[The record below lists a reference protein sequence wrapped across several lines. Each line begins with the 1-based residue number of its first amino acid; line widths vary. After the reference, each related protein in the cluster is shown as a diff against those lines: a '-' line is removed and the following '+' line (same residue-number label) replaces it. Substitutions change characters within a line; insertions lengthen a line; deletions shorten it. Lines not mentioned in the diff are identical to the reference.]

1 MPKKIRNKSA
11 IGLLNYTKG
20 TGHTQESIKPII
32 NSTIEYT
39 TTVIINSFSN
49 IINNTNENITNV
61 NVSSSS
67 INNSIIKQIN
77 VTSSSINTNIQTFNN
92 SYKELTIP
100 NISDPEIENLYNQFV
115 FPYLTVGPY
124 RLPSYSEFERVRII
138 IDKELEGLTS
148 DRDYKLRLYK
158 GLLDILFSGRSM
170 YFYDLQ
176 LESEN
181 TMLRNKLCELE
192 KLVKKYSSELALCNG
207 ANGAFYMVGNVGI
220 RLNKP
225 KNLIYAQALLNI
237 NLAWYIYLYNTKK
250 LEYDKYQG
258 VIEFVNEKGKKNAYD
273 ELVKLLDEKFRDIED
288 EMFKDSCNI
297 DSTNYS
303 SSYSSNDCTS
313 DSKSQTDCSESDYEN
328 TLDYCNNDGPKALV
342 LSGFLN
348 ITQPEKFNKFSGMG
362 KDNLKFTYCDI
373 VKSTY
378 KSKHKTTYKC
388 KYKSNYCETPC
399 KSSALVMHGSLT
411 VTQPAKFTTNY
422 NNCPQNILKV
432 TRKSKKSRHKDKS
445 TCKNNY
451 CS

>member
-1 MPKKIRNKSA
+1 MPKRIRNKSA

-49 IINNTNENITNV
+49 IINNTNENVSNV

-77 VTSSSINTNIQTFNN
+77 VTSSSIDTNIQTFNN

-100 NISDPEIENLYNQFV
+100 NIPDPEIENLYNQFV

-124 RLPSYSEFERVRII
+124 RLPSHSEFKRVREI

-181 TMLRNKLCELE
+181 TTLRNKLCELE

-207 ANGAFYMVGNVGI
+207 TNGAFYMVGNVGI

-258 VIEFVNEKGKKNAYD
+258 VIEFVNEGNDFQANFFNMVGSEFKR
-273 ELVKLLDEKFRDIED
+273 VKWIED
-288 EMFKDSCNI
+288 LQYSYIAKFLDKDGRDFIINLAEYVR
-297 DSTNYS
+297 TE
-303 SSYSSNDCTS
+303 
-313 DSKSQTDCSESDYEN
+313 KKGGESES
-328 TLDYCNNDGPKALV
+328 K
-342 LSGFLN
+342 
-348 ITQPEKFNKFSGMG
+348 
-362 KDNLKFTYCDI
+362 
-373 VKSTY
+373 
-378 KSKHKTTYKC
+378 
-388 KYKSNYCETPC
+388 
-399 KSSALVMHGSLT
+399 
-411 VTQPAKFTTNY
+411 
-422 NNCPQNILKV
+422 
-432 TRKSKKSRHKDKS
+432 
-445 TCKNNY
+445 
-451 CS
+451 